1 MRVVFPRLF
10 CGFIAA
16 ILAVATPSY
25 AQQDPFRW
33 MDFHS
38 QKDQDIIVWVTRSL
52 SEQDWTAIR
61 EIGVQYDAAL
71 VVTTYRATP
80 QSPANNDTFT
90 VWSVSLTSHV
100 VAPLLKGVNLRWL
113 ERMRFAP
120 GAPLEPAILYDNC
133 RDCAAQTYF
142 TAFYY
147 DLSHHVWAARWMR
160 GSDAAPVWSAN
171 PPTGVNWTQVC
182 TAMADPDGR
191 ELVGAWNHIDYGS
204 QKPPEDYVYRYDLDP
219 LSGQERTQLLTGAA
233 TNSLEQRLCGFMS
246 VVPDLSHGQDSWLC
260 RQTVQPSSTRKP
272 VTTPPA
278 NNHGQAA
285 PPGTRH

>member
-16 ILAVATPSY
+16 ILAVATPLC

-52 SEQDWTAIR
+52 TVENWTAIR

-71 VVTTYRATP
+71 VVTTLRPTP
-80 QSPANNDTFT
+80 QSPANADTFT

-100 VAPLLKGVNLRWL
+100 VAPLLKGANLRWL
-113 ERMRFAP
+113 DRTRFSDGLQEELTA
-120 GAPLEPAILYDNC
+120 LYDNC
-133 RDCAAQTYF
+133 GDCAAQTYF

-147 DLSHHVWAARWMR
+147 DIKHHMWSARWLR
-160 GSDAAPVWSAN
+160 GGQGIPLWSASLAQ
-171 PPTGVNWTQVC
+171 GVDWNQVY
-182 TAMADPDGR
+182 AVMADPNGVA
-191 ELVGAWNHIDYGS
+191 LVGTWNHIDYGK
-204 QKPPEDYVYRYDLDP
+204 QKPPEDYVYRYDMNPFSGLERTRL
-219 LSGQERTQLLTGAA
+219 LSGKDADA
-233 TNSLEQRLCGFMS
+233 MKQRLCSAQDAVSG
-246 VVPDLSHGQDSWLC
+246 LARGQNSPLC
-260 RQTVQPSSTRKP
+260 QQIVKPRYERKP

-278 NNHGQAA
+278 NNHGQSA
-285 PPGTRH
+285 PPGARH